1 MSTFE
6 YTPVYQHHG
15 IETPWRHIT
24 SEGVHRNL
32 QRKEMLILKPEILEQ
47 LAYEAFCDVSFYLRP
62 DIQTSSRHS

>member
-32 QRKEMLILKPEILEQ
+32 QRKRDAHP
-47 LAYEAFCDVSFYLRP
+47 
-62 DIQTSSRHS
+62 QTRNP